1 MQHTTKDSNHSFP
14 PPHPPLQT
22 ILARNHS
29 TGDIFQA
36 RTQASDY
43 KRFPETLSRV
53 RQISRPLLLPQ
64 RLRPKIPPNS
74 LNKTLLPEQKSF
86 SYSAAHHPL
95 STIPQLS
102 RLRRE
107 TPSKLPPCDAVEKQG
122 LLLSKAGIRHSPELL
137 SSLAS
142 LELTAKTGL
151 QLTSPLIGYMRKST
165 GFHEKSL
172 EKAFPNPVT
181 KVAFRTQTG
190 LLQSRSKPHNQDNFL
205 VISDFNS
212 TKYQKLLGVFDGHG
226 KD

>member
-1 MQHTTKDSNHSFP
+1 MQHTTKASNHSFP

-29 TGDIFQA
+29 TGEIFQA

-64 RLRPKIPPNS
+64 RLRPEIPQNS
-74 LNKTLLPEQKSF
+74 CNSTLLPEQKAF
-86 SYSAAHHPL
+86 PCSATHPL
-95 STIPQLS
+95 STTPQPS
-102 RLRRE
+102 RLRCE
-107 TPSKLPPCDAVEKQG
+107 TPSKLPPCNAAEKQG
-122 LLLSKAGIRHSPELL
+122 ISRYAGGVRHSPELHR
-137 SSLAS
+137 SLAS
-142 LELTAKTGL
+142 LELTAKTRL
-151 QLTSPLIGYMRKST
+151 QLTSPLIGYMKKST
-165 GFHEKSL
+165 GFREKSL

-190 LLQSRSKPHNQDNFL
+190 LLQSRPKPHNQDNFL
-205 VISDFNS
+205 VISDFDS

-226 KD
+226 RD